1 MPKISPD
8 DPALIAL
15 NKIAEALGPH
25 SREEQLRILASVCV
39 QLDKI
44 EHARVFLDA
53 LERERNPRP
62 RKPPPDPP
70 AELEYDRRQREAR
83 EARG

>member
-1 MPKISPD
+1 MAEVKLSPD

-25 SREEQLRILASVCV
+25 SREEQLRILASACA
-39 QLDKI
+39 QLGEV
-44 EHARVFLDA
+44 EHARGFLDA

-70 AELEYDRRQREAR
+70 PHLDYPIVPRD
-83 EARG
+83 